1 MSEISS
7 SALPLFLML
16 LANVCV
22 RQSSSEEECAEGC
35 RALRSGTTELSR
47 CVKYACRKKVFRY
60 YIRFGK
66 RTSGLDKQKEKQ
78 KVFPSSDDN
87 DWSELFGEPGMNDFM
102 VNLGVRINHH
112 RRSRIRGSSSSN
124 RADSQRE
131 ILSFMKRLQNGDQHE
146 LFRDDKVR
154 DPVVSDAPMVK
165 TVADDSPSSSTT
177 LTRLFRLLA
186 KDL

>member
-1 MSEISS
+1 M
-7 SALPLFLML
+7 
-16 LANVCV
+16 
-22 RQSSSEEECAEGC
+22 
-35 RALRSGTTELSR
+35 
-47 CVKYACRKKVFRY
+47 
-60 YIRFGK
+60 
-66 RTSGLDKQKEKQ
+66 
-78 KVFPSSDDN
+78 FPSSDDN
-87 DWSELFGEPGMNDFM
+87 DWSELFEEPGMNDFM

-165 TVADDSPSSSTT
+165 TVADDTPSSSTT
-177 LTRLFRLLA
+177 LTRLFRLLT